1 MGMSRG
7 MKFVKG
13 MGIGLA
19 VGCMV
24 GAVGTHCMRNGKRGF
39 KKNVG
44 KALKD
49 MSELVEQV
57 GELF

>member
-1 MGMSRG
+1 
-7 MKFVKG
+7 MKFAKG

-19 VGCMV
+19 VGCV
-24 GAVGTHCMRNGKRGF
+24 AGAVCGHCMRHGKRGLR
-39 KKNVG
+39 KNVG

-57 GELF
+57 GEFF

>member
-1 MGMSRG
+1 MSTRG
-7 MKFVKG
+7 MKFIKG

-24 GAVGTHCMRNGKRGF
+24 GAVGSHCMRNGKRGLR
-39 KKNVG
+39 KNVG

>member
-1 MGMSRG
+1 MSTRT
-7 MKFVKG
+7 MKFAKG

-19 VGCMV
+19 VGCV
-24 GAVGTHCMRNGKRGF
+24 AGAVCGHCMRHGKRGLR
-39 KKNVG
+39 KNVG

-57 GELF
+57 GEIF